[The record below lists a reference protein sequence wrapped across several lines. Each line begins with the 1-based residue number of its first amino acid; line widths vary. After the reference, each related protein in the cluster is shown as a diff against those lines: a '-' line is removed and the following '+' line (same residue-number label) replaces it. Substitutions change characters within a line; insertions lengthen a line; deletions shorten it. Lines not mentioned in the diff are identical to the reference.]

1 MLRLLLRGQA
11 NNKKGMKRLSIFLL
25 SLLACV
31 ATNAQKVLDL
41 TGSWDFAVG
50 DSAVY
55 QDYVMLPGSMESNGK
70 AEQTERMWFQRG
82 IYVPTDWRESHVTLF
97 LEHPSAETTVYVNGK
112 LLGSRQERFTAHLY
126 DVTRL
131 LIPGQRNLITVS
143 MPSTKGDWQG
153 LSGRIELRS
162 QPRDLFIERVK
173 LNPHPFLGVVT
184 IDLQLS
190 GRINYLNSDVVAV
203 LLQRADSDTATVVS
217 RYFSLDGRQ
226 VKLVMPFEKEV
237 ALWDEFHPNL
247 YRIAIAVGN
256 DFYETTFGMKETM
269 LTKRMPVI
277 NGYELF
283 LRGVENEGQLSPK
296 GSASTDEGAWLD
308 TFSACKNYGFN
319 SMCFKGY
326 CPPEAAFAA
335 ADKLGFY
342 LQPEAQGDEVV
353 KVVEAFGHHPSFL
366 MMSPACYPDS
376 IRPVIQEI
384 PSSKMENDSSR
395 LCYYKHQIEGN
406 LLSDS
411 ASGFLVQDFP
421 EVCRHFSAGEWRQFC
436 SSVVPLVRFPH
447 TNLTPADTLCVPLE
461 VYNAMN
467 GDLRPIRASYY
478 LTDEERHVLLGGQLP
493 PKGIPMGKQVELGTI
508 CVPLESI
515 SAPQKVALTVT
526 LGSRIANSWEFM
538 IGK

>member
-1 MLRLLLRGQA
+1 
-11 NNKKGMKRLSIFLL
+11 MKRLSIFLL

-31 ATNAQKVLDL
+31 VTNAQQVLDL

-55 QDYVMLPGSMESNGK
+55 QDYVLLPGSMETNGK
-70 AEQTERMWFQRG
+70 AKQTERMWFQRG
-82 IYVPTDWRESHVTLF
+82 IYIPTDWRERHATLF
-97 LEHPSAETTVYVNGK
+97 LEHPSGETTVYVNGK
-112 LLGSRQERFTAHLY
+112 ILGSRQDLFTAHLY

-131 LIPGQRNLITVS
+131 LVPGQRNQITIS
-143 MPSTKGDWQG
+143 IPSTKGDWQG
-153 LSGRIELRS
+153 LSGRMELRS

-173 LNPHPFLGVVT
+173 LNPHPFMGVVN

-203 LLQRADSDTATVVS
+203 LLQRADVDSATVVS

-226 VKLVMPFEKEV
+226 VNLVMPFEKEV
-237 ALWDEFHPNL
+237 ALWDEFHPHL
-247 YRIAIAVGN
+247 YRIAIAVG
-256 DFYETTFGMKETM
+256 DDYYETTFGMQEAM
-269 LTKRMPVI
+269 LVNRMPVI
-277 NGYELF
+277 NGHEIF
-283 LRGVENEGQLSPK
+283 LRGVVNEGQLTPT
-296 GSASTDEGAWLD
+296 GYASTDESAWLD
-308 TFSACKNYGFN
+308 TFRACKNYGFN
-319 SMCFKGY
+319 NMYFKGY

-366 MMSPACYPDS
+366 MMGPACYPDS
-376 IRPVIQEI
+376 MRPMIQEI

-395 LCYYKHQIEGN
+395 MCYYKHQIEGN

-411 ASGFLVQDFP
+411 ASGFQVQDFA
-421 EVCRHFSAGEWRQFC
+421 EVCRHFSANEWRQFC
-436 SSVVPLVRFPH
+436 SSVVPLVHFPH
-447 TNLTPADTLCVPLE
+447 ANLTPADTLCVPVE
-461 VYNAMN
+461 VYNAMD
-467 GDLRPIRASYY
+467 GDLRPIRASYFI
-478 LTDEERHVLLGGQLP
+478 TDEKRQVLLGGQLP
-493 PKGIPMGKQVELGTI
+493 PKGIPLGKQVELGTI

-515 SAPQKVALTVT
+515 SSPQKVALTVT

-538 IGK
+538 IE